1 MYDRYRAYKQLYDIL
16 TGLILMKKAPKKFKY
31 SWPIEATM
39 DIIGGKWKPLVIYQ
53 LKDGTL
59 RFNEIVSRVN
69 PKITQRM
76 LTKELREMEQD
87 GLVNRKVYPQVPPKV
102 EYSLTK
108 KAESLIPILDQLCDW
123 GSEHLGDE
131 IEFRC
136 EE

>member
-1 MYDRYRAYKQLYDIL
+1 
-16 TGLILMKKAPKKFKY
+16 MKKAPKKFKY